1 MARIFIDG
9 FETGN
14 ANLWDLPLG
23 SPAASTVWKE
33 SGNYSMKI
41 SVGAVGKALSASSK
55 LYVAGSYVQ
64 STAFSYGGGF
74 LVFRDGTAIIGQIG
88 FSTVTSQLR
97 YMRGSTIISTGAAV
111 LSTAVAYRIETFLQ
125 VSSDVGVGRCIV
137 KINGTTDIDFTG
149 ITQPGATTQ
158 FNSLYTGATGSVGPF
173 SFVDNV
179 VLDDATWIGNT
190 KIIALS
196 PSASGAST
204 GWAPSAGEN
213 YACVDEV
220 PITTADYVSVNTASA
235 LDLYNLPSVISSATS
250 IQSIQVSIV
259 HEVEGAPT
267 PTKTQIAIQHNST
280 QAFSSSLTPGAA
292 GSPAYGTKL
301 WDTNPVSG
309 SSWTVSDIN
318 SLQIGIKSATA

>member
-1 MARIFIDG
+1 MARVFIDG
-9 FETGN
+9 FETGTLG
-14 ANLWDLPLG
+14 LWDSVIG
-23 SPAASTVWKE
+23 SPAISTVWK
-33 SGNYSMKI
+33 
-41 SVGAVGKALSASSK
+41 A
-55 LYVAGSYVQ
+55 AGSYSAKVNAGGIGRTIANSSKIYIAASFIQ
-64 STAFSYGGGF
+64 SSALTSGGSLMVFKDGSTVIGSLAFSTAT
-74 LVFRDGTAIIGQIG
+74 RQI
-88 FSTVTSQLR
+88 R
-97 YMRGSTIISTGAAV
+97 YLRGSTVISTGAAA
-111 LSTAVAYRIETFLQ
+111 LTTAVAYRIETFLQ
-125 VSSDVGVGRCIV
+125 VSSDAGVGRCVV

-149 ITQPGATTQ
+149 VTQPGATTQ
-158 FNSLYTGATGSVGPF
+158 FNNVILSDTGLYYPF
-173 SFVDNV
+173 SYIDDV
-179 VLDDATWIGNT
+179 VFDDATWVGNT

-204 GWAPSAGEN
+204 GWTPSAGEN

-318 SLQIGIKSATA
+318 SLQIGIKAATA